1 MKETKDEKDLSTV
14 EVTTRTHS
22 RLPFTDGNKRRESR
36 YKQTPCERQAQTCGI
51 NISSANKTV
60 DDTTVVKPS
69 FSFSRSFRLRLR
81 SEFQAVYT
89 RGKRTR
95 GKIMTLIVYY
105 PQEENSFKAG
115 LTVRKKFYKRAV
127 DRNKIKRRLREIVR
141 LNKYK
146 LPENLW
152 LVIHAEPGILDAS
165 WQMLENEFNELCR
178 KAGLKRLKI
187 TKSLNHKIIK

>member
-14 EVTTRTHS
+14 KIKTRSYS
-22 RLPFTDGNKRRESR
+22 RLSLTDGNERRESSD
-36 YKQTPCERQAQTCGI
+36 KQTPCERQAQTCGI
-51 NISSANKTV
+51 IKSGKNKTV
-60 DDTTVVKPS
+60 DNAAVAKPS
-69 FSFSRSFRLRLR
+69 FSFPRSLRLRLR

-105 PQEENSFKAG
+105 PQEERSFKAG

-165 WQMLENEFNELCR
+165 WQTILDEFNELCL
-178 KAGLKRLKI
+178 KAGI
-187 TKSLNHKIIK
+187 GN

>member
-1 MKETKDEKDLSTV
+1 MKETKDEKDLSAV
-14 EVTTRTHS
+14 EFTTQTHP
-22 RLPFTDGNKRRESR
+22 RLSLTDGNERRESSD
-36 YKQTPCERQAQTCGI
+36 KQTPCKRQAQTCGI
-51 NISSANKTV
+51 IKSGKNKTV
-60 DDTTVVKPS
+60 DDTAVAKPS
-69 FSFSRSFRLRLR
+69 FSFSRSLRLRLK

-95 GKIMTLIVYY
+95 GNIMTLIIYF
-105 PQEENSFKAG
+105 PQEEQSFKSG

-141 LNKYK
+141 LNRFK

-165 WQMLENEFNELCR
+165 WQELVNEFNEL
-178 KAGLKRLKI
+178 
-187 TKSLNHKIIK
+187 

>member
-14 EVTTRTHS
+14 EIKTRTNS
-22 RLPFTDGNKRRESR
+22 RLPFTDGNERRESSN
-36 YKQTPCERQAQTCGI
+36 KQTPCERQAQTCAI
-51 NISSANKTV
+51 NISIANKTV

-69 FSFSRSFRLRLR
+69 FSFPRSLRLRLK

-89 RGKRTR
+89 QGKRSR

-105 PQEENSFKAG
+105 PQEEHSFKAG

-141 LNKYK
+141 LNRCK

-152 LVIHAEPGILDAS
+152 FVIHAEPGILNAS
-165 WQMLENEFNELCR
+165 WQTILDEFNVLCR
-178 KAGLKRLKI
+178 KAGLI
-187 TKSLNHKIIK
+187 ND

>member
-1 MKETKDEKDLSTV
+1 MKETKDEKDLSAV
-14 EVTTRTHS
+14 EITTQTHS
-22 RLPFTDGNKRRESR
+22 RLSLTDGNERRESSD
-36 YKQTPCERQAQTCGI
+36 KQTPCERQAQTCGI
-51 NISSANKTV
+51 IKSGKDKTV

-89 RGKRTR
+89 QGKRSR

-105 PQEENSFKAG
+105 PQEEQSFKAG

-146 LPENLW
+146 LPDNLW

-165 WQMLENEFNELCR
+165 WQTILDEFNVLCQ
-178 KAGLKRLKI
+178 KAGLKR
-187 TKSLNHKIIK
+187 